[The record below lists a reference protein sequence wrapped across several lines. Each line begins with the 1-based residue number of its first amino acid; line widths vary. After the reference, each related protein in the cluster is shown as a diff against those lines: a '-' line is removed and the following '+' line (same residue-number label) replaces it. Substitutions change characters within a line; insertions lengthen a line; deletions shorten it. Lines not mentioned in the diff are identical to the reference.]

1 MIPLSPES
9 MRGIWRA
16 LEGWEFGSTHG
27 AFVGLD
33 VWDEEDADDGRGSVK
48 ERVRESMRIQARGAG
63 WVGEFGLGE
72 EWP

>member
-1 MIPLSPES
+1 
-9 MRGIWRA
+9 

-33 VWDEEDADDGRGSVK
+33 VSDGDGGERSVK
-48 ERVRESMRIQARGAG
+48 ERVRESMRIQAKGEG
-63 WVGEFGLGE
+63 WESALGE